1 MMNIQSTLLLCLL
14 ALMQLG
20 VMAQSPCF
28 FPGDNDRWETRFAQP
43 GITTGT
49 VYALVPSQDGSLIVG
64 TSAISRFGGDLNLG
78 SIARWDG
85 EKYTSLATGLSS
97 TTTLQSI
104 RAVAEDANGNVYV
117 GGNFSGATN
126 PNGTVVNSKN
136 IIRWNITT
144 QQWEALGAGVNNQV
158 YTIAI
163 DQDTVYIGG
172 TFTLTESASPIAIEK
187 VARFDVSTGTWSALG
202 SGVGANVGSLNG
214 QVNALQIGNNGE
226 VFVGGAIST
235 AGGQP
240 VNSIARWTPGSGWDN
255 VGGGL
260 ASFAIDTNGAPTGI
274 SSPSTVQSLAF
285 HPTTGKLYAG
295 GYFGEYIGSASIAQT
310 KGLAVWND
318 TTWTLIDGI
327 GIPSG
332 SNNFAVHALLLDPA
346 ANKLYVGGTFFQYV
360 ALNPLN
366 SPAGNGIMSLNL
378 TNNTWD
384 TMGGGIQQG
393 ASAGGTVFSIGL
405 YQGKVYAGGSFASL
419 NQGLNLANNLAA
431 YDGTS
436 WDNLGDGVNGSG
448 ADITDIISYNGDL
461 IVAGTFSKVDDKEI
475 KSIARWNETAGWD
488 TLVSGFFGNSSSN
501 FNSIVYDLYRDG
513 ANLYIGGFFGG
524 LGSITTTSILRY
536 NLVSGTF
543 TSWGS
548 GLGGPFPRTHD
559 FEKFQGNIYMAGSF
573 TSVDGTPVTNLAK
586 LTGSGWVSVGTF
598 NNRVFSL
605 TNDGDSVL
613 YVAGDFTQID
623 GNTAM
628 SKVAKYDGTS
638 WSPIGQG
645 ITGGQAFSVAVH
657 PVTHDIYF
665 GGTIQF
671 CKQSDGTS
679 TPVKKLARWDGASW
693 SQADD
698 FTNEVSFT
706 RIEDL
711 VFDDEGT
718 LYLTGGF
725 EKAGGETVNSIM
737 RWNPS
742 FGIAGFGSGL
752 DSNAASAST
761 SGEKI
766 ALIDSF
772 LYVTGSLYRA
782 GDAQSSRIARYLLD
796 DPAEGA
802 IVVDLGPDT
811 TACGPVLLD
820 AGLTGIS
827 LVWNTGAQTQTIT
840 AGSTGWYSVIAFNG
854 NCSDEDSIFV
864 TVSGGP
870 VLTFASD
877 TLSSCDSV
885 VIDGGSG
892 FAQYLW
898 NTGDTTQMITVNDN
912 DLIRLTV
919 TDANGCSATD
929 SLFAEVTGYTP
940 TAFFETIV
948 TGDTIVTF
956 DATESFAGT
965 SYTWDYG
972 DGTTG
977 TGEQSSHVYTSNG
990 SYTATLIVSNECGSD
1005 TTTRTVVVD
1014 FLTGIEAPALLRA
1027 VRVYPNPTQGQVSL
1041 SGNLEKSLDLHLTV
1055 SDIQGALVHAEWVK
1069 TRGTAFSHSMDLHD
1083 LSPGLYFLRIT
1094 TSEGSSIVK
1103 LRVD

>member
-1 MMNIQSTLLLCLL
+1 MMKTHSTLFLLL
-14 ALMQLG
+14 AAMLPNWVL
-20 VMAQSPCF
+20 AQTPCF
-28 FPGDNDRWETRFAQP
+28 FPGSDSRWETRFAQP

-85 EKYTSLATGLSS
+85 KKYTPLATGLNS
-97 TTTLQSI
+97 TTALQSI

-126 PNGTVVNSKN
+126 PNGTVVSSKN

-158 YTIAI
+158 YAIAI
-163 DQDTVYIGG
+163 DQNNVYIGG
-172 TFTLTESASPIAIEK
+172 TFTLTESASPISIEK
-187 VARFDVSTGTWSALG
+187 VARFDVSTSTWSAMG
-202 SGVGANVGSLNG
+202 SGVGANVSFLNG

-240 VNSIARWTPGSGWDN
+240 INSIARWTPGSGWDN

-260 ASFAIDTNGAPTGI
+260 ASFAIDANGVPTGV
-274 SSPSTVQSLAF
+274 SFPSTVQSLAF

-295 GYFGEYIGSASIAQT
+295 GFFGEYIGSAGIAQT
-310 KGLAVWND
+310 KGLAEWNG
-318 TTWTLIDGI
+318 TTWTLIDGV

-332 SNNFAVHALLLDPA
+332 SNNFSVHALLLDPA

-360 ALNPLN
+360 AINPLN

-393 ASAGGTVFSIGL
+393 ASAGGTVFSIAL

-419 NQGLNLANNLAA
+419 NKGLNLANNLVA
-431 YDGTS
+431 YDGST

-448 ADITDIISYNGDL
+448 GDITDIVSYNGDL

-475 KSIARWNETAGWD
+475 QSIARWNETTGWD

-524 LGSITTTSILRY
+524 LGTITTTGILRY
-536 NLVSGTF
+536 NLVAGTF
-543 TSWGS
+543 TSWGT
-548 GLGGPFPRTHD
+548 GLGGSFARTFD
-559 FEKFQGNIYMAGSF
+559 FEKFQGSMYMAGSF
-573 TSVDGTPVTNLAK
+573 TSVNGTPITHLAK
-586 LTGSGWVSVGTF
+586 LTASGWVSVGTF
-598 NNRVFSL
+598 NNQVHAL
-605 TNDGDSVL
+605 VNDGDSVL
-613 YVAGDFTQID
+613 YAVGNFTQID

-628 SKVAKYDGTS
+628 SRAAKYNGTS
-638 WSPIGQG
+638 WSPVGQG
-645 ITGGQAFSVAVH
+645 ITNGQVFTVAID
-657 PVTHDIYF
+657 PITHDIYF
-665 GGTIQF
+665 GGTIST
-671 CKQSDGTS
+671 CKQSNGTNI
-679 TPVKKLARWDGASW
+679 PIRRLARWDGTTW
-693 SQADD
+693 SQADN
-698 FTNEVSFT
+698 FTNDLTFT
-706 RIEDL
+706 RINDL
-711 VFDDEGT
+711 EFDASGT

-737 RWNPS
+737 RWNPA

-752 DSNAASAST
+752 NSNASST
-761 SGEKI
+761 GTPGETL

-772 LYVTGSLYRA
+772 LYVVGSFYRA

-796 DPAEGA
+796 DPADGA

-811 TACGPVLLD
+811 TACGPVILD
-820 AGLTGIS
+820 AGLTGVNF
-827 LVWNTGAQTQTIT
+827 VWNTGEQTQTIT
-840 AGSTGWYSVIAFNG
+840 AATTGWYSVIAFNG
-854 NCSDEDSIFV
+854 NCSDEDSVFV
-864 TVSGGP
+864 TVGGGP
-870 VLTFASD
+870 TLAFASD

-885 VIDGGSG
+885 VIDGGPG
-892 FAQYLW
+892 FAHYLW
-898 NTGDTTQMITVNDN
+898 NTGDTTRMITVNDN

-919 TDANGCSATD
+919 TDANGCTATD
-929 SLFAEVTGYTP
+929 SLFAEVTGYSP
-940 TAFFETIV
+940 TAFFETSV
-948 TGDTIVTF
+948 VGDTALVF
-956 DATESFAGT
+956 DGTESFAGT

-972 DGTTG
+972 DGSTG
-977 TGEQSSHVYTSNG
+977 TGQISNHTYASNG
-990 SYTATLIVSNECGSD
+990 SYTATLIVSNDCGSD
-1005 TTTRTVVVD
+1005 TITKTVIVD
-1014 FLTGIEAPALLRA
+1014 FLLGIQAPAYLQSLR
-1027 VRVYPNPTQGQVSL
+1027 VFPNPSQGLLHLNGDLDRSRALTVQV
-1041 SGNLEKSLDLHLTV
+1041 LDLRGRVMYAEEIRTN
-1055 SDIQGALVHAEWVK
+1055 GAALSHAI
-1069 TRGTAFSHSMDLHD
+1069 DLPSV
-1083 LSPGLYFLRIT
+1083 SPGLYFLEI
-1094 TSEGSSIVK
+1094 SSDEGSITFKV
-1103 LRVD
+1103 RIE